1 MPCLFVRVNT
11 LTMPRFMLVH
21 THRPSECR
29 VAFAAWRGF
38 DSPLRHA
45 ATAGS
50 CAQSAASG
58 SHRIWWAVDAPDEGA
73 AYAHLPPWVAER
85 TVAERVSQLEIP

>member
-1 MPCLFVRVNT
+1 MPLWAVQAHT

-50 CAQSAASG
+50 CSESG
-58 SHRIWWAVDAPDEGA
+58 DVHRIWWAIEAPDERA
-73 AYAHLPPWVAER
+73 AFACLPPWVAER
-85 TVAERVSQLEIP
+85 SEAERVSQVTIP

>member
-1 MPCLFVRVNT
+1 MPLHFLRANT

-45 ATAGS
+45 ATPGS
-50 CAQSAASG
+50 CAESSDT
-58 SHRIWWAVDAPDEGA
+58 HRIWWAVDAPDEHTA
-73 AYAHLPPWVAER
+73 FAHLPPWVAER
-85 TVAERVSQLEIP
+85 TVAERVSEVNIP

>member
-1 MPCLFVRVNT
+1 
-11 LTMPRFMLVH
+11 MLVH

-50 CAQSAASG
+50 CAQYGSATP
-58 SHRIWWAVDAPDEGA
+58 HRIWWAIDAADEQA

>member
-1 MPCLFVRVNT
+1 MPWLLVAANT

-21 THRPSECR
+21 SHRPSECR

-45 ATAGS
+45 ATSGS
-50 CAQSAASG
+50 CSECSDT
-58 SHRIWWAVDAPDEGA
+58 HRIWWAIDAPDEPSA
-73 AYAHLPPWVAER
+73 FECLPPWVADR
-85 TVAERVSQLEIP
+85 TVAERVSRVEIP

>member
-1 MPCLFVRVNT
+1 MPPLILRPNT

-21 THRPSECR
+21 THDPGDCR

-45 ATAGS
+45 ATQGS
-50 CAQSAASG
+50 CAESSG
-58 SHRIWWAVDAPDEGA
+58 THRIWWAIDAPDELA
-73 AYAHLPPWVAER
+73 AFGHLPPWVAER
-85 TVAERVSQLEIP
+85 TVAERVREVNIP

>member
-1 MPCLFVRVNT
+1 MPWRFVRVNT

-21 THRPSECR
+21 SHRPAECR

-50 CAQSAASG
+50 CAQSG
-58 SHRIWWAVDAPDEGA
+58 SDTHRIWWAVDAPDAGSA
-73 AYAHLPPWVAER
+73 VAHLPPWVAER
-85 TVAERVSQLEIP
+85 TVAERVSQVTIP

>member
-1 MPCLFVRVNT
+1 
-11 LTMPRFMLVH
+11 MPRFMLVH
-21 THRPSECR
+21 THNPSECR

-50 CAQSAASG
+50 CAG
-58 SHRIWWAVDAPDEGA
+58 NGDTHRIWWAIDASDELEA
-73 AYAHLPPWVAER
+73 FACLPPWVAER
-85 TVAERVSQLEIP
+85 TVAERVSRLEIP

>member
-1 MPCLFVRVNT
+1 
-11 LTMPRFMLVH
+11 MPRFMLVH

-45 ATAGS
+45 ATQAS
-50 CAQSAASG
+50 CAESDDV
-58 SHRIWWAVDAPDEGA
+58 HRIWWAVDAADEQSA
-73 AYAHLPPWVAER
+73 FANLPPWVAER
-85 TVAERVSQLEIP
+85 CVAERVSQVKIP

>member
-1 MPCLFVRVNT
+1 MPLRVAGANT

-21 THRPSECR
+21 SHRPSECR

-45 ATAGS
+45 AT
-50 CAQSAASG
+50 SATCTES
-58 SHRIWWAVDAPDEGA
+58 SDTHRIWWAIDAADEESA
-73 AYAHLPPWVAER
+73 FEHLPPWVAER
-85 TVAERVSQLEIP
+85 TVAERVSRVEIP

>member
-1 MPCLFVRVNT
+1 MPSPFVRPNT

-21 THRPSECR
+21 THRPAECR

-50 CAQSAASG
+50 CGENASEA
-58 SHRIWWAVDAPDEGA
+58 HRIWWTVDARDERSA
-73 AYAHLPPWVAER
+73 VAHLPPWVAER
-85 TVAERVSQLEIP
+85 TVVERVGQVTIP